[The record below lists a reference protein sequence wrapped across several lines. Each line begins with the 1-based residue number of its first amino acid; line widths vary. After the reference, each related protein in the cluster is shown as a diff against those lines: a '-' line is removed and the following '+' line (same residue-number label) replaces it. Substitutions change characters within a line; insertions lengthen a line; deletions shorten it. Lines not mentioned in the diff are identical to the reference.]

1 MMKSQW
7 IVALLL
13 GLLSTLPA
21 LGQNQERWTLRECLD
36 YAEEENLA
44 LQIAQLNLDNQAV
57 VLRRSRAARLP
68 NLNASSNFNA
78 NFGYVVNPFTNEFT
92 AGGNQNFN
100 LGLNSGVTLY
110 NGGRLDRTVKQARV
124 DQRVSELD
132 LAQAELDL
140 SLNVTLAYLDVLR
153 NQELVK
159 SAEIQVNSTKRQRD
173 RSAKLVDAGVIPK
186 ADLLQI
192 ESQIA
197 TDELALVN
205 ARNQLETTYLNL
217 MQLMQLDL
225 SQPFA
230 VEPVEV
236 EIPPNDIFSTPL
248 NTYYQDG
255 KSYLPFIKSADLA
268 VQSAELNEDIARS
281 GYYPRVTAFASF
293 GTGWASG
300 RSRFSGET
308 ATRLDTMGQAISVNG
323 GEFVPGSVVFQAEQS
338 LRESYPFRAQ
348 IRDNISTA
356 VGVSLSIPIY
366 SRYQNHA
373 AVQQAQIQR
382 QQAELR
388 AQQSR
393 QQLEQDIQAA
403 YVQAR
408 SAYGTYTSTLR
419 QIEAL
424 ELTLANTEKQFNL
437 GVVNSLDYIVA
448 KNNLERARND
458 LVQSKYNYIFRV
470 KVLDFYRGRP
480 IGFGN

>member
-1 MMKSQW
+1 
-7 IVALLL
+7 
-13 GLLSTLPA
+13 
-21 LGQNQERWTLRECLD
+21 
-36 YAEEENLA
+36 
-44 LQIAQLNLDNQAV
+44 
-57 VLRRSRAARLP
+57 
-68 NLNASSNFNA
+68 
-78 NFGYVVNPFTNEFT
+78 
-92 AGGNQNFN
+92 
-100 LGLNSGVTLY
+100 
-110 NGGRLDRTVKQARV
+110 
-124 DQRVSELD
+124 
-132 LAQAELDL
+132 
-140 SLNVTLAYLDVLR
+140 
-153 NQELVK
+153 
-159 SAEIQVNSTKRQRD
+159 
-173 RSAKLVDAGVIPK
+173 
-186 ADLLQI
+186 
-192 ESQIA
+192 
-197 TDELALVN
+197 
-205 ARNQLETTYLNL
+205 
-217 MQLMQLDL
+217 
-225 SQPFA
+225 
-230 VEPVEV
+230 
-236 EIPPNDIFSTPL
+236 
-248 NTYYQDG
+248 
-255 KSYLPFIKSADLA
+255 
-268 VQSAELNEDIARS
+268 
-281 GYYPRVTAFASF
+281 
-293 GTGWASG
+293 
-300 RSRFSGET
+300 
-308 ATRLDTMGQAISVNG
+308 MGQAISVNG